1 MGRGVL
7 NHPRPTALHDPPRAR
22 NLLGAPQDGTVWI
35 ETSARPMRLDNPFPA
50 RAGGPFPSP
59 EGQQPAPRSPSA
71 ALSAPA
77 RAVLGAGGGALPLRP
92 AAPGP
97 PRCAPASPPR
107 RGLSPTQTPSAPSPG
122 WVDCEITQAKV
133 LPQSRGRTGRSE
145 QRTGRWTLSDPGAP
159 CRPQSVPI
167 APRRKPGAGRRRS
180 AHCPQRRQSRGP
192 RASNSRLRASGRYPR
207 ARAGSPSRVNT
218 RRKAR
223 APSLP
228 RSLTSLAPSFPGRT
242 LYPPPPRV
250 LLNAWKLLRTWPLGN
265 PIP

>member
-1 MGRGVL
+1 
-7 NHPRPTALHDPPRAR
+7 
-22 NLLGAPQDGTVWI
+22 
-35 ETSARPMRLDNPFPA
+35 MRLDNPFPA

-107 RGLSPTQTPSAPSPG
+107 HGLSPTQTPSAPSPG

-133 LPQSRGRTGRSE
+133 LSQSRGRTGRSE

-167 APRRKPGAGRRRS
+167 ASRRKPGAGRRRS

-207 ARAGSPSRVNT
+207 AQAGSPSRVNT

-242 LYPPPPRV
+242 LYTPPPRV

>member
-59 EGQQPAPRSPSA
+59 EGQQRAPRSPSA

-77 RAVLGAGGGALPLRP
+77 RAVLG

-133 LPQSRGRTGRSE
+133 LSLSRGRTGRSE
-145 QRTGRWTLSDPGAP
+145 QRTERWTLSDPGAP
-159 CRPQSVPI
+159 YRPQSVPI
-167 APRRKPGAGRRRS
+167 ASRRKPGAGRRWS

-192 RASNSRLRASGRYPR
+192 RASNSRLGASGRYPR

-242 LYPPPPRV
+242 LYPPHPEFY
-250 LLNAWKLLRTWPLGN
+250 
-265 PIP
+265 